1 MTTHLQRMKFR
12 DISCLNN
19 ATTKE
24 KEKILAL
31 SMYYKLRR
39 YGPLDRYVQTYETY
53 IAKSQK
59 KNYQQQTLY

>member
-19 ATTKE
+19 ATTKG

>member
-1 MTTHLQRMKFR
+1 MTAHLQRMKFR

-19 ATTKE
+19 ATTKV
-24 KEKILAL
+24 KGKILAL
-31 SMYYKLRR
+31 SMYHKLRR
-39 YGPLDRYVQTYETY
+39 YGPLDRHVQTYEDY